1 MRFVPAVGLLLASPV
16 LYQAATGGRPLHEA
30 LLVWLVAM
38 LLAAAG
44 WWLWSA
50 ATRPPT
56 YIPLEVLPVDD
67 GPRRRRDDGEG

>member
-1 MRFVPAVGLLLASPV
+1 MRFVPAVGLLLSSPV
-16 LYQAATGGRPLHEA
+16 LHQSAVGLRPLHEA

-38 LLAAAG
+38 LLAGAG

-56 YIPLEVLPVDD
+56 YIPLEVLPVDG
-67 GPRRRRDDGEG
+67 GPRRRRQDGEA

>member
-16 LYQAATGGRPLHEA
+16 LHQAVTGVRPFHEA

-38 LLAAAG
+38 VLAAAG

-56 YIPLEVLPVDD
+56 YVPLQVLPMDQA
-67 GPRRRRDDGEG
+67 PRRRREDREG

>member
-16 LYQAATGGRPLHEA
+16 LHQAVTGVRPLHEA

-56 YIPLEVLPVDD
+56 YIPLEVVAVDD
-67 GPRRRRDDGEG
+67 GPRRRRQDGEG